1 MNNNQQAPAKNKKTQ
16 TITKEQRATES
27 SPYEFLEPLEE
38 KVLRMRYGLSE
49 EDDKAL
55 EYAVGASE
63 DTRNRVTLMEAG
75 NIAELDGNVPVAN
88 GANREALNDYVQ
100 RIDFKDFA

>member
-1 MNNNQQAPAKNKKTQ
+1 MSNQQQAPSTTKKTK
-16 TITKEQRATES
+16 TVTKEQRAPES
-27 SPYEFLEPLEE
+27 SPYELLEPLEE

-49 EDDKAL
+49 EDDKML

-75 NIAELDGNVPVAN
+75 NIAELEGNVPVAE
-88 GANREALNDYVQ
+88 GASREALNEAVQ

>member
-16 TITKEQRATES
+16 TITKGQRAPES